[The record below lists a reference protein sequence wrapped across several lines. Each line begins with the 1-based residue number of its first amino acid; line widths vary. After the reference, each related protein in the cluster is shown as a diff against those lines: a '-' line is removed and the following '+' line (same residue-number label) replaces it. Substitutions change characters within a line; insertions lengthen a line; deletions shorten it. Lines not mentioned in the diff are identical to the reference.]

1 MVIESN
7 VVRRADLEALPVSFP
22 YPFLVESLAPY
33 FRRDAA
39 AGTLYYQA
47 LRAAP
52 AAQYGRDTAALAEI
66 TPTVIAATTTTWA
79 GQECRARIEMSYD
92 QVRGYYS
99 QEGADIAMARMAKRA
114 FYLKLE
120 VLCAKALLES
130 ATPVNG
136 QADPIGVIDAQC
148 AKLRDKAYGIGEVA
162 LTMSH
167 SVFAALKANQAIIE
181 RMKATGV
188 IAVGL
193 EPRYISQEQMAAVFG
208 VDKVLVGMDTVWR
221 FGIGGA
227 YRGNVALSV
236 LPSKEVDC
244 AEEPQWAR
252 TIYFDWGSE
261 AEHYILEE
269 FHNQVL
275 DAWVMDAKGIIDFKI
290 LNASMAVPIQIYA
303 GGDSSSSN

>member
-1 MVIESN
+1 MPIATN

-22 YPFLVESLAPY
+22 NPFLVERLAPY
-33 FRRDAA
+33 FRRDAE

-52 AAQYGRDTAALAEI
+52 TAQYNRDTAALASI
-66 TPTVIAATTTTWA
+66 TATTIAATSTTWS
-79 GQECRARIEMSYD
+79 GKECRARIDMSYD
-92 QVRGYYS
+92 QVRGYAT
-99 QEGADIAMARMAKRA
+99 QDGADIAMARMAKRA

-120 VLCAKALLES
+120 GLCAKALLES
-130 ATPVNG
+130 ATPVDAT
-136 QADPIGVIDAQC
+136 ADPVGVIDAQC
-148 AKLRDKAYGIGEVA
+148 AKLRDKAYGIGKVV

-167 SVFAALKANQAIIE
+167 STFARLKATSAIIE

-188 IAVGL
+188 IVDGL
-193 EPRYISQEQMAAVFG
+193 SPRYVSAEQLAAVFG
-208 VDKVLVGMDTVWR
+208 VDEVLVGADTVWR

-227 YRGNVALSV
+227 YRGNAALSV
-236 LPSKEVDC
+236 LPSPEVDC

-269 FHNQVL
+269 FHNPL
-275 DAWVMDAKGIIDFKI
+275 NDSWVMDAKGIIDFKV
-290 LNASMAVPIQIYA
+290 LNASMAVPVQIYA
-303 GGDSSSSN
+303 GGSSSSED